1 MTVTSFTNQN
11 VKHIRRLEHKKY
23 RKETGLFFI
32 EGLRT
37 VGEAVQTGA
46 AIEALVIA
54 PSLLVSKFGHTLL
67 DHSNVRDVTRI
78 EVSEE
83 IFEKIAHKQG
93 SQGIGAVVQQKWH
106 RLDEIQ
112 VTRQDLWVALDAVA
126 DPGNLGTI
134 IRTTD
139 AVGCRGLILLGHST
153 DPYNHTAVK
162 ASMGAIFSQTLVQV
176 EWEAFQKWQMKNNLA
191 VVGTSDSAKM
201 DYQKMD
207 YKRPLILLMG
217 SERHGLSEDMQ
228 SACDHMVQIPMR
240 GRSDSLNLAAA
251 TAVMLYEIYNQS
263 RNREEK
269 QP

>member
-1 MTVTSFTNQN
+1 MTITSFANQK
-11 VKHIRRLEHKKY
+11 VKRIRSLEHKKY
-23 RKETGLFFI
+23 RKETGVFFI

-54 PSLLVSKFGHTLL
+54 PGLLVSEFGRGLL
-67 DHSNVRDVTRI
+67 DHSNVRDVSRI

-83 IFEKIAHKQG
+83 IFEKIAQKQG
-93 SQGIGAVVQQKWH
+93 SQGIGAVVQQEWH

-134 IRTTD
+134 LRTAD
-139 AVGCRGLILLGHST
+139 AVGCRGLILLGHAT
-153 DPYNHTAVK
+153 DPYNPTAAK

-176 EWEAFQKWQMKNNLA
+176 EWKAFQKWQMKHNFA
-191 VVGTSDSAKM
+191 MVGTSDSAKM
-201 DYQKMD
+201 DYQKKD

-228 SACDHMVQIPMR
+228 TACDHMVQIPMR

-251 TAVMLYEIYNQS
+251 TAVMLYEIFNQS
-263 RNREEK
+263 RNLEEK